1 MPVHKKNIPGLQ
13 IVGFSLNVVSCLAGQ
28 KDDDLV
34 KIMIM
39 VGEGALGLILDM
51 KKPEFLSVE
60 ISAADAMEISEVSNG
75 LFCMLSLLF
84 LILFQKLSWHNHKIA
99 FFAI

>member
-1 MPVHKKNIPGLQ
+1 MAWPVHKKNIPGLQ

-51 KKPEFLSVE
+51 KKPEFLIQ
-60 ISAADAMEISEVSNG
+60 ISG
-75 LFCMLSLLF
+75 FFCRNLSSRCYGNF
-84 LILFQKLSWHNHKIA
+84 GGI
-99 FFAI
+99 

>member
-39 VGEGALGLILDM
+39 VGEGALGLILDE
-51 KKPEFLSVE
+51 KAGIPDPDIRFFL
-60 ISAADAMEISEVSNG
+60 
-75 LFCMLSLLF
+75 
-84 LILFQKLSWHNHKIA
+84 
-99 FFAI
+99 